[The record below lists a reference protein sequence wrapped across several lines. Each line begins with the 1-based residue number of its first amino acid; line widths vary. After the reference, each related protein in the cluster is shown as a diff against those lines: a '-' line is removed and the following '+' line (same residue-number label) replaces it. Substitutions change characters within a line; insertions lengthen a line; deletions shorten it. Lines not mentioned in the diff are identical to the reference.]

1 MNLSNKY
8 LIYFFLF
15 LVSCGTMK
23 TVSLYDLVEEKE
35 NPYDA
40 FPYKNIFTDS
50 DKTGVYG
57 WKVHPC
63 KEINFDTVNN
73 YSGNDHLH
81 IKWNKTNDCKWL
93 GFGFKWGNF
102 KSKNLLPII
111 DNSAIELMIR
121 ADSGEF
127 FKVPIIFGLVD
138 YSEKQCFSKI
148 NFLGMEDGVVDEK
161 WRKVT
166 VPLSTFKYLKK
177 GLNITNVK
185 ELRVQLLN
193 KGNFHVDD
201 IKIVPHVYNYQ
212 MNVEN
217 FTKVISELPVN
228 LGLEKKYWWGVNEN
242 YSNNFKF
249 ITNSESNIK
258 NYEEDNNQTL
268 PEMDV
273 SLSLSVN
280 YNSLSNDKNW
290 NTFGFPFN
298 NWEFGDLSEIYSTA
312 VLYFSIKA
320 KKVPKFKVSLV
331 SFGGKLRSIS
341 KLIQDQNIFQ
351 TSENTFEIYLPFK
364 SFNNYDNID
373 WTKMKELRFRILE
386 SSNFEVGNFKLLEF
400 RGNPNNPVK
409 WYKS

>member
-8 LIYFFLF
+8 LIYFLF

-127 FKVPIIFGLVD
+127 LKFQLFLVWWII
-138 YSEKQCFSKI
+138 
-148 NFLGMEDGVVDEK
+148 
-161 WRKVT
+161 
-166 VPLSTFKYLKK
+166 LK
-177 GLNITNVK
+177 NNVF
-185 ELRVQLLN
+185 Q
-193 KGNFHVDD
+193 
-201 IKIVPHVYNYQ
+201 
-212 MNVEN
+212 
-217 FTKVISELPVN
+217 
-228 LGLEKKYWWGVNEN
+228 
-242 YSNNFKF
+242 
-249 ITNSESNIK
+249 
-258 NYEEDNNQTL
+258 
-268 PEMDV
+268 
-273 SLSLSVN
+273 
-280 YNSLSNDKNW
+280 
-290 NTFGFPFN
+290 
-298 NWEFGDLSEIYSTA
+298 
-312 VLYFSIKA
+312 
-320 KKVPKFKVSLV
+320 
-331 SFGGKLRSIS
+331 
-341 KLIQDQNIFQ
+341 KLIFWEWK
-351 TSENTFEIYLPFK
+351 TE
-364 SFNNYDNID
+364 
-373 WTKMKELRFRILE
+373 
-386 SSNFEVGNFKLLEF
+386 
-400 RGNPNNPVK
+400 
-409 WYKS
+409 